1 LQQIHSTIFDLCI
14 NPFLNMSLSFEDLFY
29 KFAAVISATVILYY
43 AQGILIPVAFAL
55 LFAFILFPVVNWMIK
70 KKMNKMLAIVLTMTG
85 VLTLILGTLVLFS
98 AQIIEMGSE
107 YDGFLAKLESSGNAF
122 LEYLN
127 NKVQVIP
134 DIESQD
140 IFNSLS
146 NIFTDSGFVII
157 SDTIGFTSSFLSFLA
172 LSLIYTFLI
181 LFYKDHF
188 VGALTLI
195 SSKNDHNRF
204 RKMLKQIQQVGQE
217 YFTGM
222 LLLLVIL
229 GILNSLGLLVI
240 GIDYPFF
247 FGFLAALLAIIPYV
261 GTALGGLIPAVYA
274 LVTYDSYWYA
284 VGVVG
289 VFSIVQTIEGNLLT
303 PKVVGGSMQINPMA
317 SILALII
324 GGTLWGLPGM
334 ILFLPL
340 AAMLR
345 VVCNHYDNLKPIA
358 ELLGDDHSSTS
369 KVRLIDRISNV
380 LKSKD

>member
-1 LQQIHSTIFDLCI
+1 
-14 NPFLNMSLSFEDLFY
+14 MSLSFEDLFY